1 MSDKSQQID
10 DTLEQQSVSP
20 ETTDA
25 TVEQD
30 NQTCEESEVSDIQK
44 ELDETKAQLENEK
57 KEYLFLRAEFDNY
70 KKRTLKEKSEIIRN
84 GAESAMRNIL
94 PVIDDMERAINAMAN
109 SNDVDAVKEGID
121 LIYTKFKKYLD
132 QNGVKEIATNG
143 EEFNTEYHEAITV
156 IPAPEE
162 SQKGKIIDTVEKGY
176 TLNDKVL
183 RYAKVVVGQ

>member
-1 MSDKSQQID
+1 MSNKPQELD
-10 DTLEQQSVSP
+10 DNLEQQETIAAETP
-20 ETTDA
+20 ES
-25 TVEQD
+25 TVEEPAH
-30 NQTCEESEVSDIQK
+30 EEDAVAALTK
-44 ELDETKAQLENEK
+44 ELEETKAQLENEK

-70 KKRTLKEKSEIIRN
+70 KKRTLKEKADIIRN
-84 GAESAMRNIL
+84 GAEGAMRGIL

-109 SNDVDAVKEGID
+109 STDADAVKEGID

-143 EEFNTEYHEAITV
+143 EEFNTEYHEAITA
-156 IPAPEE
+156 IPSPDE